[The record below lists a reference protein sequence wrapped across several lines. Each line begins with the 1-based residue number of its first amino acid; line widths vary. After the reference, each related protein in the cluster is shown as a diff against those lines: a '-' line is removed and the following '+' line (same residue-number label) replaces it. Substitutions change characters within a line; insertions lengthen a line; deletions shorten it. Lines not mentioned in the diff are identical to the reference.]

1 MKKAPGK
8 ISFRRAFVV
17 AAIITAFGSPVLWDY
32 HRFRSAGSGENYW
45 PPERGLKTWTRS
57 DWKEGAMRK
66 GGVRKVTI
74 QLFQLLLAIFIIYAM
89 FYVFP
94 DKLWVSLLS
103 LVYMF
108 LIGRWKKAPRQG
120 PTKFWPQ
127 MSTTDH
133 KGKGRGCLK
142 SVRWYMQLV

>member
-1 MKKAPGK
+1 
-8 ISFRRAFVV
+8 
-17 AAIITAFGSPVLWDY
+17 
-32 HRFRSAGSGENYW
+32 
-45 PPERGLKTWTRS
+45 
-57 DWKEGAMRK
+57 MRK

-94 DKLWVSLLS
+94 GNLWVALFS

-120 PTKFWPQ
+120 PTKF
-127 MSTTDH
+127 
-133 KGKGRGCLK
+133 
-142 SVRWYMQLV
+142 

>member
-1 MKKAPGK
+1 
-8 ISFRRAFVV
+8 
-17 AAIITAFGSPVLWDY
+17 
-32 HRFRSAGSGENYW
+32 
-45 PPERGLKTWTRS
+45 
-57 DWKEGAMRK
+57 MRK

-94 DKLWVSLLS
+94 ENLWVSLLS

-120 PTKFWPQ
+120 PTKF
-127 MSTTDH
+127 
-133 KGKGRGCLK
+133 
-142 SVRWYMQLV
+142 